1 MGLIMGGELE
11 PLDEGVCPF
20 EKQMDSLKT
29 SFEKIF
35 SGPDFQAA
43 LDAMLSLAESPES
56 DQGICHIH
64 HRSGTGCSRRL
75 AGDIP
80 TCHSD
85 GRPDLHSRCRQ
96 LSHSVD
102 IRHTY

>member
-43 LDAMLSLAESPES
+43 LDAMLSLAESIVS
-56 DQGICHIH
+56 
-64 HRSGTGCSRRL
+64 SGVFDGEPVAAFLKVIKVFAIFITDLVQAALDVLLEIFRL
-75 AGDIP
+75 VTQMVG
-80 TCHSD
+80 
-85 GRPDLHSRCRQ
+85 
-96 LSHSVD
+96 
-102 IRHTY
+102 